1 MAKELIRFTVDKSET
16 KQIETKRKNEET
28 GEEEIV
34 LQNKNVK
41 TPVEFVMY
49 APTRRLQEDAEMH
62 YSVQLSKAVKNGVLT
77 KAMLIK
83 KYADTGG
90 ALTEDETREMVKK
103 LQRSNE
109 ISNEIQMLHAE
120 GKKQNKE
127 KIDELNQELL
137 KIRKEMID
145 LESALQGVYQHTADA
160 KAERALLV
168 WYIINLF
175 KKVEEGKEKEIFVG
189 VDYEDKLESFYKMDE
204 SEDDFE
210 SKLIEKLSRAVSFW
224 MYGDN
229 EDKNKF
235 KKFIE
240 NKDE

>member
-16 KQIETKRKNEET
+16 KQIETKRTNEET

-41 TPVEFVMY
+41 TPVEFVMH

-120 GKKQNKE
+120 DKKQNKE

-160 KAERALLV
+160 KAERSLLV

-175 KKVEEGKEKEIFVG
+175 KKVEEGKEKEIFAG